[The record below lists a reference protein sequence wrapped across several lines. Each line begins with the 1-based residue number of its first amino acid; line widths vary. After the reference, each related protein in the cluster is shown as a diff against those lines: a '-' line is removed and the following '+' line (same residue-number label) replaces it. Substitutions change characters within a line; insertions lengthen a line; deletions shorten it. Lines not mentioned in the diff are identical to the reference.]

1 MSRKIYYLIGLLSM
15 ILFSACGA
23 KPDSQISPPQPLI
36 SDSIHIEKRPTA
48 TPIEVPRQIPTPTP
62 TPTHPPKPTPTPT
75 TKPITNMPTVPV
87 TPTNIPGSG
96 TGSAPYGQ
104 PPAMTA
110 EEIQLTQ
117 QLFAVINSD
126 RAARGLYPYQWN
138 SVLAGGARLH
148 SWNMVHCGFSHTCP
162 DGRTF
167 CQRIS
172 DEGFTNYTMCG
183 ECIAYAG
190 PYPTPYGGAHSI
202 QESMINEPP
211 TGWHRIYLTS
221 TKLHKVGV
229 GVYVDAQ
236 GYIWFTEDFVS

>member
-1 MSRKIYYLIGLLSM
+1 
-15 ILFSACGA
+15 
-23 KPDSQISPPQPLI
+23 
-36 SDSIHIEKRPTA
+36 
-48 TPIEVPRQIPTPTP
+48 
-62 TPTHPPKPTPTPT
+62 
-75 TKPITNMPTVPV
+75 
-87 TPTNIPGSG
+87 
-96 TGSAPYGQ
+96 
-104 PPAMTA
+104 MTA
-110 EEIQLTQ
+110 EETQLTQ
-117 QLFAVINSD
+117 QIFALINSD

-138 SVLAGGARLH
+138 PILAGGARLH

-172 DEGFTNYTMCG
+172 DEGFTHYAMCG

-190 PYPTPYGGAHSI
+190 PYPTPYGGVHTI

-221 TKLHKVGV
+221 TVLTKVGV